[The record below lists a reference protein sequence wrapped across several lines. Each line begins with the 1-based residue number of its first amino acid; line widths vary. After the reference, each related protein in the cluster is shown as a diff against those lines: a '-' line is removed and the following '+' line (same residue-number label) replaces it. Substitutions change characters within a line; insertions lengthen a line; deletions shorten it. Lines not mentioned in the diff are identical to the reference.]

1 MPHMTG
7 TGMLA
12 MFALCLVGITVYS
25 FMIFLPCWIIAKRR
39 NVAGSW
45 WNWVTPL
52 WNSYI
57 AFRLGNGSVKQ
68 ATVAVLLLMA
78 GAIGVVLKDVS
89 ELFAIA
95 GGMLLGSA
103 VVMFFYIS
111 YNWLMQIGIL
121 AGVHKHLLP
130 MVLLVLQV
138 TVVVGLAA
146 YSILDLGTTEYV
158 GVIDN
163 TVNLLSWVFFLIV
176 AVRTPRAENLPQALL
191 RKKEGVA

>member
-1 MPHMTG
+1 MTG

-25 FMIFLPCWIIAKRR
+25 FLIFLPCWIIAKRR

-45 WNWVTPL
+45 WNWVIPL

-57 AFRLGNGSVKQ
+57 AFRLGNGSIKQ
-68 ATVAVLLLMA
+68 ATVVALLLVA
-78 GAIGVVLKDVS
+78 GAIGFVLKDISQIVMV
-89 ELFAIA
+89 A
-95 GGMLLGSA
+95 GGLLLGSA

-138 TVVVGLAA
+138 TVVVGLVA

-163 TVNLLSWVFFLIV
+163 TVNLLSWIFFLIV
-176 AVRTPRAENLPQALL
+176 AVRTPRAENPPQALL
-191 RKKEGVA
+191 